1 MAGFF
6 NRMYYGDPRKP
17 DLKKE
22 DTQGSRF
29 KLFFTVLSVRFWQ
42 LIQLNLLSS
51 IFWVPSI
58 LLLYMQG
65 LIMQET
71 GEPVT
76 ILFFL
81 LMIICLMIAG
91 PATAAM
97 TYIVRN
103 WSRDEH
109 AWVWS
114 DFKDAWKENWKQGL
128 IMMLINSVL
137 LLVLY
142 VNLQFYGAMV
152 AENILF
158 MILYYMMYII
168 AIVIGMMNMFIFPL
182 MVTYRLSI
190 KHLFR
195 NAFILTMVKLPF
207 TFLVFAVAVVLTVL
221 SLLYILSLP
230 FFLVGITFPA
240 LIVLSYVNWI
250 FDKYINDRMQEEGLE
265 EEDKLEYEEIEA
277 EEAEE
282 EKETLELGDPE
293 GEPV

>member
-1 MAGFF
+1 
-6 NRMYYGDPRKP
+6 
-17 DLKKE
+17 
-22 DTQGSRF
+22 
-29 KLFFTVLSVRFWQ
+29 
-42 LIQLNLLSS
+42 
-51 IFWVPSI
+51 
-58 LLLYMQG
+58 
-65 LIMQET
+65 MQET

-168 AIVIGMMNMFIFPL
+168 AIVIGMMNMFIFPM
-182 MVTYRLSI
+182 MVTYRLSLKQII
-190 KHLFR
+190 K
-195 NAFILTMVKLPF
+195 NAFILTMVKLPYS
-207 TFLVFAVAVVLTVL
+207 FLFFVL
-221 SLLYILSLP
+221 SAAIVLVTLYFLLSIP
-230 FFLVGITFPA
+230 FFVVGLSFPA
-240 LIVLSYVNWI
+240 LISISYVNWV
-250 FDKYINDRMQEEGLE
+250 FDKYINNRIVENEDEEQ
-265 EEDKLEYEEIEA
+265 A
-277 EEAEE
+277 
-282 EKETLELGDPE
+282 
-293 GEPV
+293 